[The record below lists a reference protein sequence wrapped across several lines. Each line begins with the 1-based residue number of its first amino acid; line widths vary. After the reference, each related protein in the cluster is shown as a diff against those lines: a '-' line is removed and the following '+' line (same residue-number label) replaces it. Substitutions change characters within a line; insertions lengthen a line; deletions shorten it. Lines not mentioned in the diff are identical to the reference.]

1 MSRKRVTI
9 SDVAREAGVSK
20 ATVSAV
26 VNRTGTIAAATR
38 SRVQEVV
45 DRLNY
50 RPGVPA
56 RSPRVEEDPSIGMLI
71 REINNPYHVEVAAG
85 ARQEAEES
93 GYGLMVTSSAAEYQT
108 ERRVVERLLR
118 KDLHGLIINPVLHES
133 ADLSY
138 LYDLKR
144 RGIPHVLLAGIWGVQ
159 ASLVDVDNVEASRQ
173 AVAYLI
179 EQGHTRIAHLAGPR
193 FSMHSQER
201 IEGVRR
207 AFSESHLRFTAD
219 VIVPAGSHLEDGYQ
233 AGLGLFGSG
242 RDDQRPTA
250 VTCYNDLVALGLCRA
265 LGELSLHVPEDV
277 SVIGYGDL
285 PILEYLPLPLTTV
298 RVPKFEMGKTA
309 ARMLIRQLRS
319 GAVDAPE
326 RVNLETELV
335 VRRSTR
341 PLGPADA
348 STDETRWIELSES
361 PSRPR
366 ERKEPRS
373 RKR

>member
-1 MSRKRVTI
+1 
-9 SDVAREAGVSK
+9 EAGVSK

-26 VNRTGTIAAATR
+26 VNRTGTIAAETR
-38 SRVQEVV
+38 RHVQEVV

-50 RPGVPA
+50 RPAG
-56 RSPRVEEDPSIGMLI
+56 PRRNTAGEGDPSIGMLI

-118 KDLHGLIINPVLHES
+118 KDLHGLIITPVLHES

-179 EQGHTRIAHLAGPR
+179 EQGHTRIAHLAGPA

-219 VIVPAGSHLEDGYQ
+219 AIVPAGSHLEDGYR
-233 AGLGLFGSG
+233 AGLELFGSDADG
-242 RDDQRPTA
+242 NLPTA
-250 VTCYNDLVALGLCRA
+250 ITCYNDLVAL
-265 LGELSLHVPEDV
+265 
-277 SVIGYGDL
+277 
-285 PILEYLPLPLTTV
+285 
-298 RVPKFEMGKTA
+298 
-309 ARMLIRQLRS
+309 
-319 GAVDAPE
+319 
-326 RVNLETELV
+326 
-335 VRRSTR
+335 
-341 PLGPADA
+341 
-348 STDETRWIELSES
+348 
-361 PSRPR
+361 
-366 ERKEPRS
+366 
-373 RKR
+373 

>member
-1 MSRKRVTI
+1 MPSKRVTI

-26 VNRTGTIAAATR
+26 VNRSGTIAAATR
-38 SRVQEVV
+38 ARVQEVV

-50 RPGVPA
+50 RPGAPA

-85 ARQEAEES
+85 ARQEAEEN

-108 ERRVVERLLR
+108 ERKVVERLLR
-118 KDLHGLIINPVLHES
+118 KDLHGLIITPVLHES

-219 VIVPAGSHLEDGYQ
+219 VIVPAGSHLEDGYE

-242 RDDQRPTA
+242 RDDHRPTA

-265 LGELSLHVPEDV
+265 LDELNLHVPEDV

-341 PLGPADA
+341 RLEPASGED
-348 STDETRWIELSES
+348 TRWIELSDS
-361 PSRPR
+361 APTPR
-366 ERKEPRS
+366 ERKEPRN
-373 RKR
+373 RKQ

>member
-1 MSRKRVTI
+1 MSKRVTI

-38 SRVQEVV
+38 FRVQEVV

-50 RPGVPA
+50 RPGVQ
-56 RSPRVEEDPSIGMLI
+56 PRRGRVDADPTIGMLI

-85 ARQEAEES
+85 ARQEAEEN

-108 ERRVVERLLR
+108 ERRVIERLLR
-118 KDLHGLIINPVLHES
+118 KDLQGLIITPVLHED

-138 LYDLKR
+138 LYELQR
-144 RGIPHVLLAGIWGVQ
+144 RELPHVLLAGVWGVK

-173 AVAYLI
+173 AVAHLI
-179 EQGHTRIAHLAGPR
+179 DQGHTRVAHLAGPR
-193 FSMHSQER
+193 FSIHSQER

-207 AFSESHLRFTAD
+207 AFSESQLRFTEE
-219 VIVPAGSHLEDGYQ
+219 VIVPAGSQLHDGYQ
-233 AGLGLFGSG
+233 AGLALFGTNSDG
-242 RDDQRPTA
+242 ARPTA

-265 LGELSLHVPEDV
+265 LSELGLTVPDDV

-285 PILEYLPLPLTTV
+285 PILEYLPLPLSTV

-309 ARMLIRQLRS
+309 ASMLIRQLRS
-319 GAVDAPE
+319 GDVAAPE

-335 VRRSTR
+335 LRRSTR
-341 PLGPADA
+341 PLEQAA
-348 STDETRWIELSES
+348 AL
-361 PSRPR
+361 
-366 ERKEPRS
+366 
-373 RKR
+373 

>member
-26 VNRTGTIAAATR
+26 VNHTGTIAAATR
-38 SRVQEVV
+38 SRVQEVI

-50 RPGVPA
+50 RPGAPA
-56 RSPRVEEDPSIGMLI
+56 RSARGEADPSIGMLI

-85 ARQEAEES
+85 ARQEAEEN

-108 ERRVVERLLR
+108 ERKVVERLLR
-118 KDLHGLIINPVLHES
+118 KDLHGLIITPVLHES

-219 VIVPAGSHLEDGYQ
+219 LIVPAGSHLEDGYQ
-233 AGLGLFGSG
+233 AGLGLYGSG
-242 RDDQRPTA
+242 RDEQRPTA

-265 LGELSLHVPEDV
+265 LAELNLSVPDDV

-298 RVPKFEMGKTA
+298 RVPKFEMGQMA

-335 VRRSTR
+335 VRQSTR
-341 PLGPADA
+341 PFAPPGEA
-348 STDETRWIELSES
+348 SAEARWIELSDSALPPGAERES
-361 PSRPR
+361 QKR
-366 ERKEPRS
+366 ER
-373 RKR
+373 